1 MNCYVAY
8 TGVVEPEEVAVALG
22 RNLRT
27 LRQRRRM
34 SIEALATA
42 AGVSRGTVIQIEA
55 GRSNPGIGTLVHLA
69 ESLGVGVAS
78 LIDVSKEP
86 RISLRRAERAVPL
99 WMSAAGSRAVFLIGS
114 DPPDAFELWD
124 WTLQPGDCFV
134 GEPHPVGTIEVLHV
148 LSGGLRLTVGSEVRD
163 DGAGEHT
170 HRLGAGDTVWFE
182 AHEPHRYGHDDGP
195 AVRFLMFIQ
204 QPGDTGI
211 GPPAGIAPAT

>member
-1 MNCYVAY
+1 M
-8 TGVVEPEEVAVALG
+8 EPEEVAVALG

-34 SIEALATA
+34 SIEALASA

-69 ESLGVGVAS
+69 ETLGVGVAS
-78 LIDVSKEP
+78 LIDVAKEP
-86 RISLRRAERAVPL
+86 RISVRRAERAVPL
-99 WMSAAGSRAVFLIGS
+99 WMSAAGSRAVFLMGS

-134 GEPHPVGTIEVLHV
+134 GEPHPLGTIEVLHV
-148 LSGGLRLTVGSEVRD
+148 LEGQLRLTVGSEALD
-163 DGAGEHT
+163 ETTEEHAYL
-170 HRLGAGDTVWFE
+170 LGSGDTVLFE
-182 AHEPHRYGHDDGP
+182 AHAPHRYAHVDGGV
-195 AVRFLMFIQ
+195 ARFLMFIQ